1 MYPTNILL
9 FADVALMGVLSLWLI
24 YLVLKKHNGPALH
37 NLCLGIF
44 VLSMLGML
52 IGIFPYI
59 IPPTLTIYEAHAS
72 RATLTFM
79 LVGLGPLIPI
89 VLAYNFYLHRVFRGA
104 THSRS
109 DAY

>member
-1 MYPTNILL
+1 
-9 FADVALMGVLSLWLI
+9 
-24 YLVLKKHNGPALH
+24 
-37 NLCLGIF
+37 
-44 VLSMLGML
+44 
-52 IGIFPYI
+52 
-59 IPPTLTIYEAHAS
+59 
-72 RATLTFM
+72 M